1 MYAIYKLQFHF
12 SKFPYLTLMQ
22 VVATLGTTGTCA
34 FDCLEELGPI
44 CNKEDVWLHVDA
56 AYAGR
61 LLTVTRNEEWYL
73 FMYQQKQS

>member
-1 MYAIYKLQFHF
+1 VHLLVTSKDTTSTVSSIKLT
-12 SKFPYLTLMQ
+12 YLTLMQ

-44 CNKEDVWLHVDA
+44 CNNEDLWLHVDA

-61 LLTVTRNEEWYL
+61 LLTTTRPN
-73 FMYQQKQS
+73 

>member
-1 MYAIYKLQFHF
+1 
-12 SKFPYLTLMQ
+12 MQ

-44 CNKEDVWLHVDA
+44 CNNEDLWLHVDA

-61 LLTVTRNEEWYL
+61 LLTTIKRN
-73 FMYQQKQS
+73 